1 MSSSMNR
8 IEAAF
13 DRRRREGGRSIVP
26 FVVGGHPDLKAT
38 GAVIEAL
45 ARQGAPVIEIG
56 VPFSDPIADGPVIS
70 EAMREAIEH
79 GVTPRSIFEWL
90 PAVRRNVEA
99 GIVLMVSAS
108 IVVRMGREAF
118 VDAAE
123 KAGVDGLVVPDDDLD
138 EAPKFAET
146 CRSRGLVLSMLVAPA
161 TGADRL
167 RRIVACC
174 SGFVYL
180 LARQGVTGDTAG
192 RTSSSAPSTPT
203 QGAVEELARR
213 VRDLRSLTPLPIACG
228 FGISTPEQVAAVT
241 AHADAAIVGSAFVR
255 ALSGAASPDDA
266 ARRAEAL
273 MKKLAA
279 GLASPRDRRP
289 APA

>member
-1 MSSSMNR
+1 M
-8 IEAAF
+8 
-13 DRRRREGGRSIVP
+13 P

-45 ARQGAPVIEIG
+45 VREGAPVIEIG

-90 PAVRRNVEA
+90 PEVRKRIDA

-108 IVVRMGREAF
+108 IVVRMGRDAF
-118 VDAAE
+118 LDAAV

-138 EAPKFAET
+138 EAPQLAES

-161 TGADRL
+161 TGPDRL
-167 RRIVACC
+167 RRIVACS

-180 LARQGVTGDTAG
+180 LARQGVTGDAG
-192 RTSSSAPSTPT
+192 MKGPSVPSSKA
-203 QGAVEELARR
+203 GEDAVQELARR
-213 VRDLRSLTPLPIACG
+213 VRDLRAITPLPIACG
-228 FGISTPEQVAAVT
+228 FGISTPDQVAAVT

-255 ALSGAASPDDA
+255 AISGASSADDA

-273 MKKLAA
+273 MKQLTA
-279 GLASPRDRRP
+279 GLPRPRDRRP